1 MFLTK
6 DDIANYAADNTPYP
20 TGNRIHN
27 IISYL

>member
-6 DDIANYAADNTPYP
+6 DGLANYAADNTPYP
-20 TGNRIHN
+20 AGNRIHN